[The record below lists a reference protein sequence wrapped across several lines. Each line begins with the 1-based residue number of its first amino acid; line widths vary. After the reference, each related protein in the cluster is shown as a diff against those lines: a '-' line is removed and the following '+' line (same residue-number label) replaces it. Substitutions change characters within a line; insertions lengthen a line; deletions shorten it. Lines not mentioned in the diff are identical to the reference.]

1 MGMMRKMALMKAM
14 SEEDRPQEAFETSEK
29 KETYSAPSADPGDGI
44 KAFRK
49 KQQFKKTML
58 KQGKGKYAAPVR
70 YKLRQA
76 IGSIK
81 DKVED
86 VAKNVKEGFQRNEA
100 EKDASG
106 KRPGRNSS
114 VGVCTA
120 GGKCQQ

>member
-1 MGMMRKMALMKAM
+1 MAMMRKMALMKAM

-29 KETYSAPSADPGDGI
+29 KETYSAPSADPGDGFR
-44 KAFRK
+44 AFRK
-49 KQQFKKTML
+49 KQQFKKQML

-76 IGSIK
+76 IGKIT

-86 VAKNVKEGFQRNEA
+86 VTKGVKDAISMKRAKE
-100 EKDASG
+100 DASG
-106 KRPGRNSS
+106 PTSRNRS
-114 VGVCTA
+114 VNVCTS